1 MKRGQYSRGKLKS
14 NNTQEVLVLE
24 AVGVLVNSC
33 VNQSS
38 SVYVG
43 LCWVA
48 ILVGCGGCFGNRQ
61 FHSTMLFEEVAGC
74 RILHRPTLTDAHT
87 SVLQV

>member
-1 MKRGQYSRGKLKS
+1 
-14 NNTQEVLVLE
+14 VLE

-33 VNQSS
+33 GNQSS

-43 LCWVA
+43 LQFLLDV
-48 ILVGCGGCFGNRQ
+48 GGCFGNRQ

-74 RILHRPTLTDAHT
+74 RILHRPTLTDART